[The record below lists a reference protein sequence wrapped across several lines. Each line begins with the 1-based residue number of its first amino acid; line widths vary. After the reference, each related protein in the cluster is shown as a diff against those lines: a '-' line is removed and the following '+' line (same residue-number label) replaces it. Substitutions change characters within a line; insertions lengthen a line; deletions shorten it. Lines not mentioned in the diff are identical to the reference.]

1 MAKRTLRSSKWTPA
15 SVALVAVMLAVS
27 FFYLYPFLWPV
38 FSSFKTSNEMYTSGF
53 SLWPHHWTA
62 ENYERAWTTANFSR
76 YLINSIFYSTASTAI
91 TVVSAALAGYTL
103 ARYTFPGS
111 RTMSLLILAFLF
123 MPTATSIL
131 PIFDLIQTIGLLN
144 SIWGIVLV
152 LTSGVGF
159 STLLFRGYFAAI
171 PQELFDAAAIDGAGF
186 LRTFRLIFPL
196 AKPIIATTAILGFT
210 SSWQEYFVPLIFT
223 LGNPELRTVSVG
235 LRAFT
240 QQYSVDLSGFAAA
253 VTLSVIPIVLVFIF
267 FQRYFIEGLAGA
279 VKD

>member
-1 MAKRTLRSSKWTPA
+1 MRTQRWTPR
-15 SVALVAVMLAVS
+15 SVLLVVVLLAVS
-27 FFYLYPFLWPV
+27 FIYLYPFLWPV
-38 FSSFKTSNEMYTSGF
+38 FSSFKSSNEMYTAGF
-53 SLWPHHWTA
+53 KLWPEHWTG
-62 ENYERAWTTANFSR
+62 ENYGRAWTTANFSR
-76 YLINSIFYSTASTAI
+76 YLFNSVFYSTASTAI
-91 TVVSAALAGYTL
+91 TVIASALAGYTL
-103 ARYTFPGS
+103 ARYKFPGS
-111 RTMSLLILAFLF
+111 RVIGVLILAFLF
-123 MPTATSIL
+123 MPTATSVL
-131 PIFDLIQTIGLLN
+131 PIFELIQTIGLLN
-144 SIWGIVLV
+144 TVWGVLLA
-152 LTSGVGF
+152 LTGGVGF
-159 STLLFRGYFAAI
+159 STLLFRGYFSAI

-186 LRTFRLIFPL
+186 FRTFRLIFPL

-253 VTLSVIPIVLVFIF
+253 VTLSMVPIVAVFLF